1 MGHVGDGEPPMRSL
15 SRVLIP
21 LCLTW
26 SGVAAAQGADRAF
39 AIDASAS
46 DIHWLVYKAGA
57 LARLG
62 HNHVISVPGLHGSVT
77 IGAQDLS
84 ASSFEIVI
92 PVADLVIDDPKL
104 RSGLG
109 EDFASVPTE
118 KDIEGTRHNMLTDRV
133 LDGDK
138 FPTIR
143 VSGTGP
149 FGATGAQTFKLK
161 VELLGRTVG
170 LTVPTNVTVTEDR
183 VEASG
188 EFDLTHAELGMQPFT
203 ALMGALSV
211 GEKMSFTYHVV
222 ARAAQ

>member
-1 MGHVGDGEPPMRSL
+1 MRTSARLLSL
-15 SRVLIP
+15 
-21 LCLTW
+21 LCLALP
-26 SGVAAAQGADRAF
+26 GFAAAQGADRVF
-39 AIDASAS
+39 PIDGAAS
-46 DIHWLVYKAGA
+46 DIHWLVFKSGA

-62 HNHVISVPGLHGSVT
+62 HNHVIAIPNLRGSVT
-77 IGAQDLS
+77 VGAQDLS
-84 ASSFEIVI
+84 ASHFEIVI

-109 EDFASVPTE
+109 EEFSSVPTAN
-118 KDIEGTRHNMLTDRV
+118 DIEGTRHNMLTDRV

-149 FGATGAQTFKLK
+149 LGAAGAQTFKLRI
-161 VELLGRTVG
+161 ELLGRTVD
-170 LTVPTNVTVTEDR
+170 LTVPTKVTVADDR

-188 EFDLTHAELGMQPFT
+188 VFDLNHADLGMQPFT

-222 ARAAQ
+222 ARAAR

>member
-1 MGHVGDGEPPMRSL
+1 MRSFARL
-15 SRVLIP
+15 PML
-21 LCLTW
+21 LCLAW
-26 SGVAAAQGADRAF
+26 SGFAAGQGADRAF
-39 AIDASAS
+39 AIDGAAS
-46 DIHWLVYKAGA
+46 DFHWLVYKAGA
-57 LARLG
+57 MARFG
-62 HNHVISVPGLHGSVT
+62 HNHVIAVPNVRGSVT
-77 IGAQDLS
+77 VGAQDLS
-84 ASSFEIVI
+84 ASHFEFVI

-109 EDFASVPTE
+109 EEFASVPTA

-149 FGATGAQTFKLK
+149 LGGAGAQTFKVK
-161 VELLGRTVG
+161 VELLGRTVD
-170 LTVPTNVTVTEDR
+170 LTVPTKVTVTDDR

-188 EFDLTHAELGMQPFT
+188 EFDLNHADLGMQPFT

-211 GEKMSFTYHVV
+211 GEKMSFTYHVI
-222 ARAAQ
+222 ARPAR

>member
-1 MGHVGDGEPPMRSL
+1 MRSFARFL
-15 SRVLIP
+15 TVLG
-21 LCLTW
+21 LAW
-26 SGVAAAQGADRAF
+26 SGFVAAQGADKVF
-39 AIDASAS
+39 AIDGAES

-62 HNHVISVPGLHGSVT
+62 HNHVIAVPNLRGNVT
-77 IGAQDLS
+77 VGAQDLS
-84 ASSFEIVI
+84 TSHFEFVI
-92 PVADLVIDDPKL
+92 PVADLTIDDPKL

-109 EDFASVPTE
+109 EEFASVPTA
-118 KDIEGTRHNMLTDRV
+118 KDIEGTRHNMLTDHV

-143 VSGTGP
+143 VSGKGP
-149 FGATGAQTFKLK
+149 VGAAGAQTFKLK
-161 VELLGRTVG
+161 VELLGRTVD
-170 LTVPTNVTVTEDR
+170 LTVPAKVTVTEDR

-188 EFDLTHAELGMQPFT
+188 AFDLNHADLGMQPFT

-222 ARAAQ
+222 ARPAH

>member
-1 MGHVGDGEPPMRSL
+1 MRSFARLLTLL
-15 SRVLIP
+15 SLA
-21 LCLTW
+21 W
-26 SGVAAAQGADRAF
+26 SGFAAAQGTDRVL
-39 AIDASAS
+39 AIDGTAS
-46 DIHWLVYKAGA
+46 DLHWLVYKAGA

-62 HNHVISVPGLHGSVT
+62 HNHVIAVPGLRGSVT
-77 IGAQDLS
+77 VGAQDLS
-84 ASSFEIVI
+84 ASHFEIVI

-109 EDFASVPTE
+109 EEFASVPTA

-149 FGATGAQTFKLK
+149 LGAAGAQTFKLK
-161 VELLGRTVG
+161 IELLGRTVD
-170 LTVPTNVTVTEDR
+170 LTVPTKVTVTDDR

-188 EFDLTHAELGMQPFT
+188 EFELNHADLGMQPFT

-222 ARAAQ
+222 ARPAR

>member
-1 MGHVGDGEPPMRSL
+1 MRSFGRL
-15 SRVLIP
+15 LP
-21 LCLTW
+21 LLCLAC
-26 SGVAAAQGADRAF
+26 SGFAAQGAERVF
-39 AIDASAS
+39 AIDSAAS

-62 HNHVISVPGLHGSVT
+62 HNHVIAVPSLRGSVVV
-77 IGAQDLS
+77 GAQDLS
-84 ASSFEIVI
+84 ASHFEIVI
-92 PVADLVIDDPKL
+92 PVADLTIDDPKL

-109 EDFASVPTE
+109 EEFASVPTE

-143 VSGTGP
+143 VNGAGP
-149 FGATGAQTFKLK
+149 LGAAGAQTFKLK
-161 VELLGRTVG
+161 IELLGRTVD
-170 LTVPTNVTVTEDR
+170 LTVPTKVTVTEDR

-188 EFDLTHAELGMQPFT
+188 EFDLNHADLGMQPFT

-211 GEKMSFTYHVV
+211 GEKMSFKYHVV
-222 ARAAQ
+222 ARPAP

>member
-1 MGHVGDGEPPMRSL
+1 MRSFGRL
-15 SRVLIP
+15 STL
-21 LCLTW
+21 LCLAC
-26 SGVAAAQGADRAF
+26 SGFATAQGADRVF
-39 AIDASAS
+39 AIDSAAS
-46 DIHWLVYKAGA
+46 DLHWLVYKAGA

-62 HNHVISVPGLHGSVT
+62 HNHVIAVPSLRGSVVV
-77 IGAQDLS
+77 GAQDPS
-84 ASSFEIVI
+84 ASHFEIVI
-92 PVADLVIDDPKL
+92 PVADLTIDDPKL

-149 FGATGAQTFKLK
+149 LGAAGAQTFKLK
-161 VELLGRTVG
+161 IELLGRTVD
-170 LTVPTNVTVTEDR
+170 LTVPTKVTVTDDR
-183 VEASG
+183 VEARG
-188 EFDLTHAELGMQPFT
+188 EFDLNHADLGMQPFT

-211 GEKMSFTYHVV
+211 GEKMSFTYRVV
-222 ARAAQ
+222 ARPAR